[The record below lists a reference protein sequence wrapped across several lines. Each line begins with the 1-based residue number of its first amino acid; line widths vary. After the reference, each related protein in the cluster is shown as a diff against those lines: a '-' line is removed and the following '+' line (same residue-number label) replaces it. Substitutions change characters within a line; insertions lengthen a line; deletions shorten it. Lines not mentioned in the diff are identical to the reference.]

1 MTQMSKKRI
10 KTPGRRK
17 CCESIGDLLEPR
29 FFKAL
34 CEPNRIAMLIQLARC
49 CRACTVSEIADC
61 CTVDI
66 SVVSRHLAVLR
77 DAGVLDARKKGKQV
91 YYRVR
96 HSLLASTLRSMA
108 DVIEG
113 CAEPAGSSR
122 KG

>member
-1 MTQMSKKRI
+1 MSKKRI

-34 CEPNRIAMLIQLARC
+34 CEPNRVAMLIQLARC

-113 CAEPAGSSR
+113 CAEPAESPR